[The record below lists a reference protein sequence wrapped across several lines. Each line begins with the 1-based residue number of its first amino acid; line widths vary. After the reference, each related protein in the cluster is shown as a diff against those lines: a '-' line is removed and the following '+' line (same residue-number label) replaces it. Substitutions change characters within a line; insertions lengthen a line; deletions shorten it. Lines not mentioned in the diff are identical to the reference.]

1 MALKRRKM
9 FVSILPGE
17 QIEVVLTR
25 DGKVQEYYV
34 EMLQQ
39 NRTKRN
45 IYKGRIHNIDPALQA
60 AFVDYGHTKNGFLQ
74 IDEVHPE
81 YYQADIHPGKGYR
94 FPPIQSVLKPGQELL
109 VQIVKEP
116 TGSKGA
122 FLTTYLTLPGRY
134 IVLTPGRG
142 QMAVSRKIEEEK
154 ERQRLKQ
161 IMEEMSFEEGVG
173 AIMRTV
179 SEGQNKSNLS
189 RDLQF
194 LRRLWKEVRRK
205 GQTEKAPALLYEE
218 KDLAFR
224 AVRDYLTQDVK
235 EVWVD
240 HEDTAKQIKDYSAL
254 IFPRRRRLVK
264 VHRDRENMLFDR
276 FGISSQLDTVHQ
288 RNVPLPS
295 GGEVVLDQSEAM
307 TAVDINSGKISG
319 ESNFK
324 EMAFKTNLEAAKEIA
339 QQLRLRDI
347 GGQVVIDFI
356 EMKES
361 SHRREVEK
369 TMRGALKE
377 DKARTTVGRISQFGL
392 MEMVRQR
399 MGSSALSAVLK
410 DCPHCQGAGK
420 IKNLEWHA
428 LQVLKDIYHRLRSKD
443 CPSPLEYTLDRDT
456 AFYILNNKR
465 DSLMEFEHKYKNK
478 VLIYSEQA

>member
-9 FVSILPGE
+9 FVSILPEE

-25 DGKVQEYYV
+25 DGTVEEYYV

-39 NRTKRN
+39 SKTKRN
-45 IYKGRIHNIDPALQA
+45 IYKGTIHNIDPALQA
-60 AFVDYGHTKNGFLQ
+60 AFVDYGAQKNGFLQ

-81 YYQADIHPGKGYR
+81 YYVAEVSPKKGQR
-94 FPPIQSVLKPGQELL
+94 FPPIQQVLKPGQEVL

-116 TGSKGA
+116 AGSKGA

-134 IVLTPGRG
+134 IVLTPGREH
-142 QMAVSRKIEEEK
+142 MAVSRKIEEEK
-154 ERQRLKQ
+154 ERSRLKA

-173 AIMRTV
+173 AILRTV
-179 SEGQNKSNLS
+179 SEGQNKTNLS

-205 GQTEKAPALLYEE
+205 GQTEKPPALLYEE

-235 EVWVD
+235 EIWVD
-240 HEDTAKQIKDYSAL
+240 HEETAKQIKDYAAL
-254 IFPRRRRLVK
+254 IFPRRKRLVK
-264 VHRDRENMLFDR
+264 VHRDGEKMLFDR
-276 FGISSQLDTVHQ
+276 FGISSQLETVHQ
-288 RNVPLPS
+288 RNVSLPS
-295 GGEVVLDQSEAM
+295 GGEVVMDQTEAM

-319 ESNFK
+319 EKNFQ
-324 EMAFKTNLEAAKEIA
+324 EMALRTNLEAAREIA

-356 EMKES
+356 EMKNS
-361 SHRREVEK
+361 QHCREVEK
-369 TMRGALKE
+369 TMRAALKE

-399 MGSSALSAVLK
+399 MGSSALSTVLQ
-410 DCPHCQGAGK
+410 DCPRCRGAGK
-420 IKNLEWHA
+420 IKNREWHA
-428 LQVLKDIYHRLRSKD
+428 LQVLKDIYQRLLAKD
-443 CPSPLEYTLDRDT
+443 CPAQVEYTLDKDT
-456 AFYILNNKR
+456 ALYILNTKR
-465 DSLMEFEHKYKNK
+465 DSLQNLENWFGTKI
-478 VLIYSEQA
+478 LIHAE

>member
-25 DGKVQEYYV
+25 DGTVQEYYV

-39 NRTKRN
+39 SKTKRN
-45 IYKGRIHNIDPALQA
+45 IYKGTIHNIDPALQA
-60 AFVDYGHTKNGFLQ
+60 AFVDYGAQKNGFLQ

-81 YYQADIHPGKGYR
+81 YYVADVSPKKGQR
-94 FPPIQSVLKPGQELL
+94 FPPLQQVLKPGQEVL

-122 FLTTYLTLPGRY
+122 FLSTYLTLPGRY

-142 QMAVSRKIEEEK
+142 QLAVSRKIEEEK
-154 ERQRLKQ
+154 ERARLKS

-173 AIMRTV
+173 AILRTV
-179 SEGQNKSNLS
+179 SEGQNKTNLS

-194 LRRLWKEVRRK
+194 LHRLWKEVRRK
-205 GQTEKAPALLYEE
+205 GQTEKPPVLLYEE

-240 HEDTAKQIKDYSAL
+240 HEETARQIKDYAAL
-254 IFPRRRRLVK
+254 IFPRRKRLVK
-264 VHRDRENMLFDR
+264 VHRDTEKMLFDR
-276 FGISSQLDTVHQ
+276 FGITSQLETVHQ
-288 RNVPLPS
+288 RNVSLPS
-295 GGEVVLDQSEAM
+295 GGEVVMDQTEAM

-319 ESNFK
+319 EKNFQ
-324 EMAFKTNLEAAKEIA
+324 EMALRTNLEAAHEIA

-356 EMKES
+356 EMKDS
-361 SHRREVEK
+361 RHCREVEK
-369 TMRGALKE
+369 AMRAALKE

-399 MGSSALSAVLK
+399 MGSSALSTVLQ
-410 DCPHCQGAGK
+410 DCPRCRGAGK
-420 IKNLEWHA
+420 VKNREWHA
-428 LQVLKDIYHRLRSKD
+428 LQVLKDIYQSLLAKD
-443 CPSPLEYTLDRDT
+443 CPAQLDYTLDRDT
-456 AFYILNNKR
+456 ALYILNTKR
-465 DSLMEFEHKYKNK
+465 DTVQNMENRFGTKIQINAE
-478 VLIYSEQA
+478 